1 MKSALFPSLQTLF
14 QRFWDIA
21 GGVSVRSKILG
32 IVLGLVI
39 LLGLGITIQVRQA
52 LTQTM
57 AAQLAEQS
65 VSVARDLAARSTDL
79 ILLNDL
85 FALHRLLQETK
96 ANNQNVAYAFL
107 LDADGQVLASTYGE
121 IFPIDLIAANSV
133 EPASRHRTVI
143 LATNEGYV
151 WDTAVPI
158 LEGEVGIARVG
169 LSDVSLRNSLAAI
182 TNQLLLTT
190 ALVSLIGVTAATFL
204 TWVLTRPILDLAQ
217 AAQAVAKGDFAQRVK
232 RWANDEIGELATA
245 FNQMVSE
252 LAKADEIRRE
262 REVLRRQLLEKV
274 IVTQEDERKRI
285 ARELHDSTSQT
296 LTSLIMGLKV
306 MESGCA
312 DRQTQQQA
320 HELRQIAIQTLEEVH
335 DLAMQLRPRLLDDL
349 GLRAALERLVKEW
362 QVRYRIA
369 IDLMCH
375 IAQERL
381 PDVVETALYRIIQEA
396 LTNVARHA
404 RARNVSVLIEQRG
417 EDLVAV
423 VEDDGIGFDISK
435 IEMGDSAQAHLGLA
449 GMRERAALLGGTITF
464 ESEIGRGT
472 SIYIQLPIPKTV
484 EDEAANYDFAR
495 R

>member
-1 MKSALFPSLQTLF
+1 MKAPPSLQHLF
-14 QRFWDIA
+14 QRFWEIA

-39 LLGLGITIQVRQA
+39 LLGLGITVQVRQA
-52 LTQTM
+52 LTRTM

-85 FALHRLLQETK
+85 FALHRLLEETK
-96 ANNQNVAYAFL
+96 ANNQNVVYAFL
-107 LDADGQVLASTYGE
+107 LDTNSQVLASTYGE
-121 IFPIDLIAANSV
+121 AFPVDLIAVNPI
-133 EPASRHRTVI
+133 EPTAHHHTIV
-143 LATNEGYV
+143 LATNQGYV

-158 LEGEVGIARVG
+158 LEGQVGTARVG
-169 LSDVSLRNSLAAI
+169 LSDASLRRMLVTI

-190 ALVSLIGVTAATFL
+190 ALVSLIGITAATFL
-204 TWVLTRPILDLAQ
+204 TWILTRPILDLAQ
-217 AAQAVAKGDFAQRVK
+217 AAQAVAQGNFTKRVK

-245 FNQMVSE
+245 FNQMVGE
-252 LAKADEIRRE
+252 LAKAEEIRRE
-262 REVLRRQLLEKV
+262 REFLRRQLLEKV

-306 MESGCA
+306 MEGGCA
-312 DRQTQQQA
+312 DTQTQLQA
-320 HELRQIAIQTLEEVH
+320 RELRQIAVQTLEEVH

-362 QVRYRIA
+362 QTRYHIA
-369 IDLMCH
+369 IDLMYH
-375 IAQERL
+375 VSQERL

-404 RARNVSVLIEQRG
+404 QAHNVSVLIEQRG
-417 EDLVAV
+417 EELVAV
-423 VEDDGIGFDISK
+423 IEDDGIGFDISK
-435 IEMGDSAQAHLGLA
+435 IGLGDTAQAHLGLA
-449 GMRERAALLGGTITF
+449 GMQERAALLGGTITF
-464 ESEIGRGT
+464 ESEIGHGT
-472 SIYIQLPIPKTV
+472 SIYIQLPIPKAMQNEL
-484 EDEAANYDFAR
+484 EDYGVTR
-495 R
+495 

>member
-1 MKSALFPSLQTLF
+1 MKIPPSLQAIF
-14 QRFWDIA
+14 RRFWDIA

-32 IVLGLVI
+32 IVLGLVL
-39 LLGLGITIQVRQA
+39 LLGLGITVQVRQA
-52 LTQTM
+52 LTRTM

-107 LDADGQVLASTYGE
+107 LDTQGQVLASTYGE
-121 IFPIDLIAANSV
+121 SFPKDLLAANPI
-133 EPASRHRTVI
+133 EPTEHHRTLI
-143 LATNEGYV
+143 LATNQGYV

-158 LEGEVGIARVG
+158 LQGQVGVARVG
-169 LSDVSLRNSLAAI
+169 LSDATLRTTLATI

-190 ALVSLIGVTAATFL
+190 ALVSLIGITAATFL
-204 TWVLTRPILDLAQ
+204 TWILTRPILDLAQ
-217 AAQAVAKGDFAQRVK
+217 AAQAVAKGDFTQRVK
-232 RWANDEIGELATA
+232 RWANDEIGLLATA

-252 LAKADEIRRE
+252 LEKADEIRRE
-262 REVLRRQLLEKV
+262 REILRRQLLEKV

-306 MESGCA
+306 MEGSCA
-312 DRQTQQQA
+312 DLQTQLQA
-320 HELRQIAIQTLEEVH
+320 RELRQIAIQTLEEVH

-349 GLRAALERLVKEW
+349 GLQAALERLVKEW
-362 QVRYRIA
+362 QVRHRIA
-369 IDLMCH
+369 IDLMYH
-375 IAQERL
+375 VTQERL

-404 RARNVSVLIEQRG
+404 QARNVSVLIEQRG
-417 EDLVAV
+417 DELVAV

-435 IEMGDSAQAHLGLA
+435 ITIGDGAQAHLGLA
-449 GMRERAALLGGTITF
+449 GMQERAALLGGMITF
-464 ESEIGRGT
+464 ESEVGRGT
-472 SIYIQLPIPKTV
+472 SIYIQLPIPKAV
-484 EDEAANYDFAR
+484 EDETENYDFAR

>member
-1 MKSALFPSLQTLF
+1 MNLPPSLQRSF
-14 QRFWDIA
+14 QRFWAIA

-39 LLGLGITIQVRQA
+39 LLGLGITVQVRQA
-52 LTQTM
+52 LTHTM

-96 ANNQNVAYAFL
+96 ANNQNVTYAFL
-107 LDADGQVLASTYGE
+107 LDAQGQVLASTFGE
-121 IFPIDLIAANSV
+121 TFPVDLIAANPI
-133 EPASRHRTVI
+133 EPTAHHHTLI
-143 LATNEGYV
+143 LATKQGYV

-158 LEGEVGIARVG
+158 LEGQVGVARVG
-169 LSDVSLRNSLAAI
+169 LSDASLRATLATI

-190 ALVSLIGVTAATFL
+190 ALVSLIGITAATFL
-204 TWVLTRPILDLAQ
+204 TWILTRPILDLAQ
-217 AAQAVAKGDFAQRVK
+217 AAQAVAKGDFTQQVK

-306 MESGCA
+306 MEGSCT
-312 DRQTQQQA
+312 DLQTQVQA
-320 HELRQIAIQTLEEVH
+320 RELRQIAVQTLEEVH

-349 GLRAALERLVKEW
+349 GLRAALERLAKEW
-362 QVRYRIA
+362 QVRHRIA
-369 IDLMCH
+369 IDLMYH
-375 IAQERL
+375 VTQERL
-381 PDVVETALYRIIQEA
+381 PDVLETALYRIIQEA

-417 EDLVAV
+417 DELVAV
-423 VEDDGIGFDISK
+423 VEDDGVGFDISK
-435 IEMGDSAQAHLGLA
+435 IEMSDAVQAHLGLA

-472 SIYIQLPIPKTV
+472 SIYIQLPIPKMM
-484 EDEAANYDFAR
+484 EDEAEYHDFAR

>member
-1 MKSALFPSLQTLF
+1 MQIHPSLRNLL

-32 IVLGLVI
+32 IVLGLVL
-39 LLGLGITIQVRQA
+39 LLGLGITVQVRQA

-107 LDADGQVLASTYGE
+107 LDSQGHVLASTFGE
-121 IFPIDLIAANSV
+121 TFPVDLITANPI
-133 EPASRHRTVI
+133 EPTAHHRTLI
-143 LATNEGYV
+143 FATNQGYV

-158 LEGEVGIARVG
+158 LEGQVGVARVG
-169 LSDVSLRNSLAAI
+169 LSDTSLRATLTTI

-204 TWVLTRPILDLAQ
+204 TWILTRPILDLAQ
-217 AAQAVAKGDFAQRVK
+217 AAQAVARGDFTQRVK

-245 FNQMVSE
+245 FNQMVGE

-262 REVLRRQLLEKV
+262 REILRRQLLEKV
-274 IVTQEDERKRI
+274 IVTQEEERKRI

-306 MESGCA
+306 MESSCS
-312 DRQTQQQA
+312 DLNIQLQA
-320 HELRQIAIQTLEEVH
+320 HDLRQIAAQTLEEVH

-362 QVRYRIA
+362 QMRHRLS
-369 IDLMCH
+369 IDLMYH
-375 IAQERL
+375 VPHERL

-404 RARNVSVLIEQRG
+404 QARNVSVLIEQRG
-417 EDLVAV
+417 EELVAV
-423 VEDDGIGFDISK
+423 VEDDGVGFDISR

-449 GMRERAALLGGTITF
+449 GMQERAALLGGTITF

-472 SIYIQLPIPKTV
+472 SIYIQLPIPKAEENEV
-484 EDEAANYDFAR
+484 ENYDFAR
-495 R
+495 G